1 MSKFIRVPGKMGCF
15 GLRKLGETGGQG
27 EEEEEDMDD
36 VPPVSDSRTGAAASA
51 AGVQAP
57 VVVTGGPVAVVGR
70 GRSVGSGEGEDR
82 WKFNPKVVYRR
93 KKR

>member
-15 GLRKLGETGGQG
+15 GLRKLGETEGQG
-27 EEEEEDMDD
+27 EEEEEDMQN

-57 VVVTGGPVAVVGR
+57 VTGGPVAVVGR
-70 GRSVGSGEGEDR
+70 GRSVGGGEGEDR